1 MSGKCGKRIGVFMG
15 PRWILLVAAISGFI
29 GVSIGAFGAHGLP
42 AQLKKA
48 GFEQSSITKKLDQ
61 CEIGV
66 RYQLVHAV
74 AILAIG
80 LSAASQNRRLL
91 RAACGMFLAGTIFFS
106 GGLYSLAFADFL
118 GHWSIVPAGGLM
130 FLLGWGF
137 LAAASTT
144 SNPTTSTMQ

>member
-1 MSGKCGKRIGVFMG
+1 MG

-42 AQLKKA
+42 DQLKKA
-48 GFEQSSITKKLDQ
+48 GFDDSKIAKKHEQ

-80 LSAASQNRRLL
+80 LSAVSQDRRLL
-91 RAACGMFLAGTIFFS
+91 RAACGMFLAGTVLFS
-106 GGLYSLAFADFL
+106 GGLYSLAFADLL

-130 FLLGWGF
+130 FLIGWGF
-137 LAAASTT
+137 LAAASMSKATRVE
-144 SNPTTSTMQ
+144 

>member
-1 MSGKCGKRIGVFMG
+1 VKRIGEGMG

-42 AQLKKA
+42 DQLKQA
-48 GFEQSSITKKLDQ
+48 GFDDSKISKKLEQ

-80 LSAASQNRRLL
+80 LSAASLDRRLL
-91 RAACGMFLAGTIFFS
+91 RAACGMFLTGTVLFS
-106 GGLYSLAFADFL
+106 GGLYSLAFADLL
-118 GHWSIVPAGGLM
+118 GHWSIVPSGGLM
-130 FLLGWGF
+130 FLIGWGF
-137 LAAASTT
+137 LAAASMSHTT
-144 SNPTTSTMQ
+144 RVK